1 MLPSEEPLPDLRDRN
16 NERGTYMRAP
26 DQLAK
31 LIAASGREEDE
42 EEDIPTKPM
51 AIE

>member
-1 MLPSEEPLPDLRDRN
+1 
-16 NERGTYMRAP
+16 MRAP
-26 DQLAK
+26 SQLVR
-31 LIAASGREEDE
+31 LIAASGREEEE